1 MKALAGVLLLML
13 PGLSLAADGGW
24 QASAT
29 GPALSNRGVQATS
42 RPLSPP
48 EALPGTIT
56 DVVWRYTLS
65 APAPA
70 GLQVRLCS
78 ESRCVPIEGA
88 SGSTRGLT
96 NVAAGET
103 LRFIYQVEGK
113 GRVFPVLRV
122 VSNEVMVNY
131 RQASALPAVDLH

>member
-1 MKALAGVLLLML
+1 MKKLIWLLLAL

-24 QASAT
+24 HSSAT
-29 GPALSNRGVQATS
+29 GPALSNRGVQASS
-42 RPLSPP
+42 RPLSAP
-48 EALPGTIT
+48 ETVAGTIT
-56 DVVWRYTLS
+56 EVVWRYTLS
-65 APAPA
+65 TPAPA

-113 GRVFPVLRV
+113 GRVFPVMQV

-131 RQASALPAVDLH
+131 Q

>member
-1 MKALAGVLLLML
+1 MKALAWLML
-13 PGLSLAADGGW
+13 ALPGFCQAADGGW
-24 QASAT
+24 HASAS
-29 GPALSNRGVQATS
+29 GPSLPNRGVQASS
-42 RPLSPP
+42 RPLTPP
-48 EALPGTIT
+48 QPVAGEMTEVI
-56 DVVWRYTLS
+56 WRYTLS

-78 ESRCVPIEGA
+78 GNRCVPIEGA

-96 NVAAGET
+96 HVAAGET

-113 GRVFPVLRV
+113 GRVFPVVHV

-131 RQASALPAVDLH
+131 Q